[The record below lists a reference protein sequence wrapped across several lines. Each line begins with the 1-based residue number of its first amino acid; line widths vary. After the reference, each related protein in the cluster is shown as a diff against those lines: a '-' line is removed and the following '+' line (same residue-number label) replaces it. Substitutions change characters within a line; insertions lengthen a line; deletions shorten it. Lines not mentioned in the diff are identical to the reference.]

1 MLFSLLQPLHSPILL
16 PLRHFR
22 CKCSG
27 PDISF
32 YRDAFARKMALA
44 GIKPHHRIALG
55 VSGGSD
61 SMALCVLTAGWKSEG
76 FSGKVDSSGYI
87 DGLLGIVVDHRLRP
101 ESVEEA
107 RIVQERAMKMGIR
120 CEISCCIWPDGRP
133 KVGDLQEAAREMR
146 YQIFQD
152 VCAKQHIG
160 VLLVAHHADDQSVDL
175 LEESLDLQYYFF
187 HLILTAELFILRLSR
202 NSGVFGLA
210 GMAFVS
216 QLFSAPVNHPWSS
229 SSNNGVLLVR
239 PMLELSK
246 GDMYEICQGGKQI
259 WVEDPTNQCT
269 LFTRNRIRIAL
280 KNLSSSSFSSEMKAL
295 VSACRLTRL
304 FIENISH
311 KMLEES
317 VSIMNEGYSIIDLEK
332 LDPLNV
338 DDLCL
343 SRFLVM
349 IVQFISQR
357 QRPIRG
363 SAMKLLL
370 EYIRNIP
377 CKTSLTAAGCYL
389 CAAPG
394 SKGKKIIVCY
404 SPESPLSS
412 NLLLSSFYCEEGA
425 SFSSVIEQI
434 VKDAKFYSNRF
445 VAESPSMP
453 FLRAKSSEAILRE
466 AVQIK
471 LISQS
476 TYNTIR
482 SLQMEEHDIF
492 CSQNGVDEANEL
504 GHRARASS
512 PSNVQIYPGQS
523 YHFMCRF
530 LLTWKLY
537 EMKDGISSN
546 LNEYNP
552 ISEADGKNLCQCCRI
567 TQEHGLIIRHMVD
580 ADWLY
585 LAKLSESQ
593 TLNEGRNELETSNF
607 ETGHHLAMEHWCSS
621 YLRSSV
627 QTALQKLKYVPA
639 AARRALPVLVNSHNL
654 PICIPS
660 IGFSCCPFL
669 SIEAEFRP
677 RVPLGGGYRS
687 FL

>member
-1 MLFSLLQPLHSPILL
+1 MLFSLLPPLHRPILL

-32 YRDAFARKMALA
+32 YREAFARKMALA

-76 FSGKVDSSGYI
+76 LSGKFDSSGYI

-120 CEISCCIWPDGRP
+120 CEISCCSWPDGRP

-152 VCAKQHIG
+152 VCAKQHVG
-160 VLLVAHHADDQSVDL
+160 VLLVAHHADDQ
-175 LEESLDLQYYFF
+175 
-187 HLILTAELFILRLSR
+187 AELFILRLSR

-216 QLFSAPVNHPWSS
+216 QLFSAPVNRPWSG

-246 GDMYEICQGGKQI
+246 RDMYEICQSGKQI

-311 KMLEES
+311 KMLEHS
-317 VSIMNEGYSIIDLEK
+317 VSTMNEGYSIIDLEK
-332 LDPLNV
+332 LDPSNV

-349 IVQFISQR
+349 IMQFISQR

-363 SAMKLLL
+363 SVMKLLL

-389 CAAPG
+389 CAAPR

-404 SPESPLSS
+404 SPESPLSTK
-412 NLLLSSFYCEEGA
+412 LLLPSFYCEEGA

-434 VKDAKFYSNRF
+434 VRDAKFYSNRF
-445 VAESPSMP
+445 VAETPSMP
-453 FLRAKSSEAILRE
+453 FLRAKSSEAILKE

-476 TYNTIR
+476 TYNSIR

-492 CSQNGVDEANEL
+492 CSQNGVEEPYDS
-504 GHRARASS
+504 GHRARVST

-530 LLTWKLY
+530 LVTWKLS
-537 EMKDGISSN
+537 EMKDGVSSN

-552 ISEADGKNLCQCCRI
+552 ISEADGKKFCQFCRI
-567 TQEHGLIIRHMVD
+567 TQEHALTIRHMVD

-593 TLNEGRNELETSNF
+593 TLNEGRNDLETS
-607 ETGHHLAMEHWCSS
+607 MEHWCSS
-621 YLRSSV
+621 YMRSSV
-627 QTALQKLKYVPA
+627 QTALQNLKYVPA
-639 AARRALPVLVNSHNL
+639 AARRALPVFVNSHNL
-654 PICIPS
+654 LICIPS

>member
-160 VLLVAHHADDQSVDL
+160 VLLVAHHADDQ
-175 LEESLDLQYYFF
+175 
-187 HLILTAELFILRLSR
+187 
-202 NSGVFGLA
+202 
-210 GMAFVS
+210 
-216 QLFSAPVNHPWSS
+216 
-229 SSNNGVLLVR
+229 
-239 PMLELSK
+239 
-246 GDMYEICQGGKQI
+246 ICQGGKQI